1 VPDEA
6 ILDAMREAGHRAGV
20 FGEPAGVA
28 GLAGLRKAVEA
39 GILSRRDTAVA
50 VVTGSGLKDVK
61 SAIRAAGE
69 PVTLRADDNELAA
82 YLKDRPV

>member
-1 VPDEA
+1 VTDDA
-6 ILDAMREAGHRAGV
+6 ILDAMREAGRLAGV

-28 GLAGLRKAVEA
+28 GLAGLRKAVGD
-39 GILSRRDTAVA
+39 GIVSGRDTALV

-69 PVTLRADDNELAA
+69 PVTMRPDDAELAA